1 MCVCACVSTCAS
13 GEHLC
18 GAGGQ
23 QVSLRVMTTC
33 VQASGRWGGRWAVC
47 GFRTWRVSLWET
59 KLRLKLWEKL

>member
-18 GAGGQ
+18 GVGGQ

-33 VQASGRWGGRWAVC
+33 VRALGRGRGQCVDSGGGMCHCGRQSWG
-47 GFRTWRVSLWET
+47 
-59 KLRLKLWEKL
+59 